1 MESLIS
7 NFIDYL
13 HNEKNTSGNTE
24 LSYERDL
31 KKLTAYL
38 KKQGIESMDQVRE
51 TDLKGY
57 LAKLQKE
64 GYESSTISRNIASIR
79 SFFLYLFKRGMIRE
93 DPAENLKAPKV
104 EKKMPEILT
113 VEEVDRL
120 LRQPNPETYKG
131 MRDKAMLE
139 LLYAAGMRVSEL
151 LALKTEDLNLSFGYV
166 ICHDQSRERVIPI
179 GNVSRDVLA
188 AYKDHARSYFVKDET
203 EKALFTN
210 CSGRPMSRQGFWKM
224 LKGYALEADIHRD
237 ITPHTLRHSFAAH
250 MLQNGADI
258 KSVQEMLGHSDISST
273 QVYLGLDSVKMR
285 DVYMKA
291 HPRR

>member
-237 ITPHTLRHSFAAH
+237 ITPHGRVIIRTS
-250 MLQNGADI
+250 
-258 KSVQEMLGHSDISST
+258 
-273 QVYLGLDSVKMR
+273 
-285 DVYMKA
+285 
-291 HPRR
+291 

>member
-38 KKQGIESMDQVRE
+38 KKQGIENVAQVKE

-64 GYESSTISRNIASIR
+64 RYESSTISRSIASIR

-151 LALKTEDLNLSFGYV
+151 LSLKTEDLNLSFGYV
-166 ICHDQSRERVIPI
+166 ICHDQNRERVIPI
-179 GNVSRDVLA
+179 GNVSRDVLTT
-188 AYKDHARSYFVKDET
+188 YMEQARSYFVKDER

-210 CSGRPMSRQGFWKM
+210 CSGKPMSRQGFWKM
-224 LKGYALEADIHRD
+224 LKGYAAEADIHRD

-291 HPRR
+291 HPRS

>member
-13 HNEKNTSGNTE
+13 HNKKNTSGNTE

-151 LALKTEDLNLSFGYV
+151 LALKTEDLNLS
-166 ICHDQSRERVIPI
+166 
-179 GNVSRDVLA
+179 
-188 AYKDHARSYFVKDET
+188 
-203 EKALFTN
+203 
-210 CSGRPMSRQGFWKM
+210 
-224 LKGYALEADIHRD
+224 
-237 ITPHTLRHSFAAH
+237 
-250 MLQNGADI
+250 
-258 KSVQEMLGHSDISST
+258 
-273 QVYLGLDSVKMR
+273 
-285 DVYMKA
+285 
-291 HPRR
+291 